1 LRAFINWLNAVALV
15 LGGPGLFA
23 VAFLDSSFI
32 SLPQINDVLVVLMV
46 TEHKS
51 RMPYYALMATL
62 GSVAGCYVIYYLA
75 EKGGE
80 TFLRKRLSSGRIDRA
95 LNLYKRHGLLALM
108 VPALLPPPAPFKLF
122 VLAAGLAEVR
132 PLAFVSAIAVAR
144 GIRYLA
150 LGVLAIYYGDA
161 ALELMRTKGAVVA
174 SGLAGRTRRMTAAPE
189 LSIVVPLYNEEPN
202 LLPLV
207 AEITNALRP
216 TAIQYE
222 LILVDD
228 GSRDR
233 TFEILTQIQHSD
245 ARVRVIRFTRNFGQT
260 AGFAAGFAHAR
271 GRFIVTLDGDLQNDP
286 ADIPRLLEI
295 ARDFDIVC
303 GWRQERKD
311 DFLTRHVPSVAANW
325 LLGLV
330 SGVRIHDNGCSLK
343 VFRAEVV
350 KPLKLR
356 PGSHRYLPAL
366 ASQLGGRVTEVVV
379 NHRPRQFGE
388 SKYGLSRTFKVASDL
403 MRLRGLM
410 REAIDPAADV
420 PTLYEIATVLEAK

>member
-1 LRAFINWLNAVALV
+1 
-15 LGGPGLFA
+15 
-23 VAFLDSSFI
+23 
-32 SLPQINDVLVVLMV
+32 
-46 TEHKS
+46 
-51 RMPYYALMATL
+51 
-62 GSVAGCYVIYYLA
+62 
-75 EKGGE
+75 
-80 TFLRKRLSSGRIDRA
+80 
-95 LNLYKRHGLLALM
+95 
-108 VPALLPPPAPFKLF
+108 
-122 VLAAGLAEVR
+122 
-132 PLAFVSAIAVAR
+132 
-144 GIRYLA
+144 
-150 LGVLAIYYGDA
+150 
-161 ALELMRTKGAVVA
+161 
-174 SGLAGRTRRMTAAPE
+174 MTAAPE

-216 TAIQYE
+216 TAIRYE